1 MASIGEQLKQIREDK
16 NIPLEEVANATKI
29 SKRYLQA
36 IEEGNYSLIPGQ
48 TYVIGIIRNYARYLG
63 LDPKPI
69 IEQYSK
75 LILPNDDDIKP
86 VTMTRGNQ
94 RNNQKNNQRNNQRR
108 VAHKRVGILL
118 IVIVFLILCLA
129 GLVWWYGKQLG

>member
-16 NIPLEEVANATKI
+16 NISLEEVSNATKI

-36 IEEGNYSLIPGQ
+36 IEEGNYSLIPGE

-63 LDPKPI
+63 LNPKPI

-75 LILPNDDDIKP
+75 LILPNDNDDDIKP
-86 VTMTRGNQ
+86 VTMTRV
-94 RNNQKNNQRNNQRR
+94 NQKNNQRR
-108 VAHKRVGILL
+108 VARKRVGILV
-118 IVIVFLILCLA
+118 IIIVFLILCLA
-129 GLVWWYGKQLG
+129 GLVWWYGKQL

>member
-16 NIPLEEVANATKI
+16 NISLEEVANATKI

-36 IEEGNYSLIPGQ
+36 IEEGNYSLVPGQ

-86 VTMTRGNQ
+86 VAMTRG
-94 RNNQKNNQRNNQRR
+94 NQKNNQRR
-108 VAHKRVGILL
+108 VARKRVGILV

>member
-1 MASIGEQLKQIREDK
+1 MASIGEQLKQIREDQSK
-16 NIPLEEVANATKI
+16 SLEEVANATKI

-48 TYVIGIIRNYARYLG
+48 TYVIGIIGNYARYLG

-69 IEQYSK
+69 VEQYSK
-75 LILPNDDDIKP
+75 LILPDDDDIKP
-86 VTMTRGNQ
+86 VQAMARG
-94 RNNQKNNQRNNQRR
+94 NQKNNQRRMVR
-108 VAHKRVGILL
+108 KRVGILM

-129 GLVWWYGKQLG
+129 GLILWYGKQ

>member
-1 MASIGEQLKQIREDK
+1 MASIGEQLKQTREDQSK
-16 NIPLEEVANATKI
+16 SLEEVANATKI

-75 LILPNDDDIKP
+75 LILPSDDDVKP
-86 VTMTRGNQ
+86 ITTMARG
-94 RNNQKNNQRNNQRR
+94 NQKNNQRRMVR
-108 VAHKRVGILL
+108 KRFGTLIL
-118 IVIVFLILCLA
+118 IIVFLIVCLA
-129 GLVWWYGKQLG
+129 GLVWWYGKQ

>member
-16 NIPLEEVANATKI
+16 NISLEEVANATKI

-36 IEEGNYSLIPGQ
+36 IEEGNYGLIPGQ

-63 LDPKPI
+63 IEPKPI

-86 VTMTRGNQ
+86 VTMMRG
-94 RNNQKNNQRNNQRR
+94 NQKNNQRR
-108 VAHKRVGILL
+108 VARKRVGILV
-118 IVIVFLILCLA
+118 IIIVFLILCLA

>member
-16 NIPLEEVANATKI
+16 NISLEEVANATKI

-75 LILPNDDDIKP
+75 LILPDDYDIKP
-86 VTMTRGNQ
+86 VAMTR
-94 RNNQKNNQRNNQRR
+94 NQKNNQRR
-108 VAHKRVGILL
+108 VARKRVGILV

>member
-16 NIPLEEVANATKI
+16 NISLEEVANATKI

-63 LDPKPI
+63 LDPNPI
-69 IEQYSK
+69 VEQYSK

-86 VTMTRGNQ
+86 VAMMRG
-94 RNNQKNNQRNNQRR
+94 NQKNNQRR
-108 VAHKRVGILL
+108 VARKRVGILV

-129 GLVWWYGKQLG
+129 GLVWWYGKQAG

>member
-16 NIPLEEVANATKI
+16 NISLEEVANATKI

-36 IEEGNYSLIPGQ
+36 IEEGNYGLIPGQ

-86 VTMTRGNQ
+86 VAMTRG
-94 RNNQKNNQRNNQRR
+94 NQKNNQRR
-108 VAHKRVGILL
+108 VARKRVGILV